1 MIQHIVDGSAVRSR
15 SDFYEAVAAALEF
28 PEWFGHNLDALYDCL
43 TDLSWLPPGEHVL
56 VWARPDV
63 LAQIDPA
70 GSRAINAVLS
80 DAVEDFTDP
89 ERAFKVVLVEP

>member
-1 MIQHIVDGSAVRSR
+1 M
-15 SDFYEAVAAALEF
+15 
-28 PEWFGHNLDALYDCL
+28 
-43 TDLSWLPPGEHVL
+43 L